1 MVAPFAAANAVARGL
16 RFVAHRITKRPPLF
30 TSEAIR
36 IAQLGLRAYRT
47 RAVREPGLPQSP
59 VENAV
64 AEAMAWFA
72 RDICSGVYFAART
85 DS

>member
-1 MVAPFAAANAVARGL
+1 MVAPFAAANAVARRL

-30 TSEAIR
+30 TP
-36 IAQLGLRAYRT
+36 GLRAYYT
-47 RAVREPGLPQSP
+47 QSVREPGLPQSP

-64 AEAMAWFA
+64 ADAMAWFA